1 MSESAPPE
9 STAPVGEV
17 IDAEGCQW
25 YRIIGLEEMPPF
37 FLSLVGAGDGWAF
50 LSSTGAITAGRR
62 SPDHAVFPYRTADQ
76 MLDAHGSCGS
86 FTRIRT
92 LGTGQQVDWD
102 VLGRDPSAGYP
113 RQLLKTVIGD
123 EVRLC
128 ETHPDLGVT
137 VQVGWRHSPRFGLV
151 RTTTLT
157 SQRST
162 PVELQVVDG
171 LLNVLPPGA
180 TARVQRELSVLLDA
194 YKISELD
201 ESTGLAWTRLN
212 SGLTD
217 LAEPVESLLAT
228 TMWSHHP
235 AGARLSLRPEPEHEA
250 VTLTR
255 GVRANLVLRH
265 RTVLEPGQCLQWH
278 VVIDTDRDAGQVAD
292 LRLALQRRD
301 LVFDD
306 LLTDLDAARTTLTG
320 LVDACDGRQFT
331 ADRAADAHHAASV
344 LFNVMRG
351 GGPTERPT
359 VTSTQLREYLE
370 RRHRGI
376 TARCEAQLAGLPD
389 NPTAGEIREIASRAT
404 DPDLRRLLS
413 EHLPLTFSR
422 RHGDPTRPWNH
433 FDIRLTDDRGR
444 PISRFEGNWRDIFQN
459 WEALGYS
466 FPELLDP
473 MIQVFLN
480 AMTVDGYN
488 PYRISTDGVD
498 WEVPEPDDPWS
509 NIGYWGDH
517 QVVYLHHLIEAR
529 RRLVGAW
536 SPRALALA

>member
-1 MSESAPPE
+1 MRESAHSPDGP
-9 STAPVGEV
+9 TTGEV
-17 IDAEGCQW
+17 ADSEGCQW
-25 YRIIGLEEMPPF
+25 YRITGLQHLPPF
-37 FLSLVGAGDGWAF
+37 FLSLVGSGDGWAF

-62 SPDHAVFPYRTADQ
+62 SPDHALFPYRTADQ

-86 FTRIRT
+86 FTRICAV
-92 LGTGQQVDWD
+92 GDGAQEWD
-102 VLGRDPSAGYP
+102 VLGREPSPAHP
-113 RQLLKTVIGD
+113 RRLLKTVLGD
-123 EVRLC
+123 EVRLS
-128 ETHPDLGVT
+128 EEHPDLGVS

-157 SQRST
+157 SRRRT

-201 ESTGLAWTRLN
+201 ESAGLAWTRLN

-228 TMWSHHP
+228 TMWCHHP
-235 AGARLSLRPEPEHEA
+235 AGARLSLVPEREA
-250 VTLTR
+250 VTRTR

-265 RTVLEPGQCLQWH
+265 RTVLEPGQRLQWSF
-278 VVIDTDRDAGQVAD
+278 VVDTDRDAGQVAD
-292 LRLALQRRD
+292 LRLALDRPAAV
-301 LVFDD
+301 LAE
-306 LLTDLDAARTTLTG
+306 LETDLHSARTTLTAM
-320 LVDACDGRQFT
+320 VDACDGRQYT

-351 GGPTERPT
+351 GGPTEGLA
-359 VTSTQLREYLE
+359 VSAAQLRDYLD

-376 TARCEAQLAGLPD
+376 TTRCTAQLADLPEQ
-389 NPTAGEIREIASRAT
+389 PTAGQIREIASRVT

-422 RHGDPTRPWNH
+422 RHGDPTRPWNL

-459 WEALGYS
+459 
-466 FPELLDP
+466 
-473 MIQVFLN
+473 
-480 AMTVDGYN
+480 
-488 PYRISTDGVD
+488 
-498 WEVPEPDDPWS
+498 
-509 NIGYWGDH
+509 
-517 QVVYLHHLIEAR
+517 
-529 RRLVGAW
+529 
-536 SPRALALA
+536 